1 MPPLSRA
8 TFQQPQTLT
17 LRDHIVGRVAVLT
30 IVLALMWFVRL
41 LDTFTPDGFSAAG
54 YGIVPRSWDGL
65 SGIAAAPFI
74 HASWAHLIANSIP
87 FAVLGSFILINGVGE
102 FLFVFFVTGLVAG
115 AGTWLFGA
123 SNTQHVG
130 ASGIVLGF
138 MSFLLFR
145 SAFDRKLTSAIIT
158 IAVAVLY
165 ASALATS
172 LIPREDISWTNHF
185 FGVVGGVVAARLRY
199 PSVSGPA
206 ATASA

>member
-1 MPPLSRA
+1 MSSVPRVTARDSLVSR
-8 TFQQPQTLT
+8 
-17 LRDHIVGRVAVLT
+17 VSVLA
-30 IVLALMWFVRL
+30 IILALMWFVRL
-41 LDTFTPDGFSAAG
+41 LDSFTPAGFSAAG

-74 HASWAHLIANSIP
+74 HSSWAHLIANTIP
-87 FAVLGSFILINGVGE
+87 FAVLGSFILINGAGE
-102 FLFVFFVTGLVAG
+102 FLFVFFVTGLIAG

-123 SNTQHVG
+123 PNTQHVG

-138 MSFLLFR
+138 MGFLLFR

-172 LIPREDISWTNHF
+172 LVPREDVSWTNHC
-185 FGVVGGVVAARLRY
+185 FGFIGGIVAARLRY
-199 PSVSGPA
+199 PARRRAELNVVQFRR
-206 ATASA
+206 